1 MNYISKTFVRNL
13 LEKISINS
21 KNNFDN
27 FLVDN
32 NIHIHLSRLVPF
44 VFLYWIIPL
53 WLEEYSDLLNYSKL
67 VLELYFIFLLVW
79 IIRSFFNASK
89 KFLKTLDSFKDK
101 PIDSFVQVA
110 MILVW
115 FTAIIF
121 IFSILTGKEVSTFL
135 TAMGALSAVIL
146 LIFKDT
152 ILGFVASIQL
162 SSNDL
167 IRIGDWITMKQ
178 FGADGDV
185 IEINL
190 SSVKVQNFDKTI
202 TTIPTYKLISDSFIN
217 WRGMSDSKGRR
228 IKRALLIKGS
238 SIRFME
244 DKDLLELEEIS
255 LIKDY
260 IKNIKLEIKE
270 HNSKLDIVER
280 LKVNGRNLT
289 NIGLFRKYTDVD
301 LEFRT
306 KSLQLS
312 PFITSKPME
321 NIILAYS
328 LMPEIMSS
336 ALDNKTPTIAKRIDV
351 MKKLASKGWNI
362 GLRFDPL
369 IHGKNWKMLYQDLLE
384 AVLNSLP
391 LNSIHSVS
399 FGALRFP
406 KNMFKSITKLYPE
419 EKLFSGPLSNNDGIV
434 SYDYEIEEEMTSF
447 CKDITINYVEKSKI
461 FKCSV

>member
-1 MNYISKTFVRNL
+1 MKLNNLFYDILVGLEIPAFYALIINMILVGLLIIIGVLVLNYISKTFVRNL

-27 FLVDN
+27 FLVEN

-44 VFLYWIIPL
+44 VFLYWIVPL
-53 WLEEYSDLLNYSKL
+53 WLEEYADLLSYSKL
-67 VLELYFIFLLVW
+67 VLELYFIFLIVW

-202 TTIPTYKLISDSFIN
+202 TTIPTYKLISDSFKN

-238 SIRFME
+238 SIRFMT

-280 LKVNGRNLT
+280 IKVNGRNLT
-289 NIGLFRKYTDVD
+289 NIGLFRKYTENYLQNNNNISKEMTIMCRQLTPTSQGVPLEIYALVTDKEWKSYENIVSDLFDHLLASLESFD
-301 LEFRT
+301 LELF
-306 KSLQLS
+306 
-312 PFITSKPME
+312 E
-321 NIILAYS
+321 
-328 LMPEIMSS
+328 
-336 ALDNKTPTIAKRIDV
+336 
-351 MKKLASKGWNI
+351 
-362 GLRFDPL
+362 
-369 IHGKNWKMLYQDLLE
+369 
-384 AVLNSLP
+384 LP
-391 LNSIHSVS
+391 
-399 FGALRFP
+399 
-406 KNMFKSITKLYPE
+406 
-419 EKLFSGPLSNNDGIV
+419 
-434 SYDYEIEEEMTSF
+434 
-447 CKDITINYVEKSKI
+447 SKI
-461 FKCSV
+461 NLN

>member
-1 MNYISKTFVRNL
+1 MKLNNLFYDILVGLEIPAFYALIINMILVGLLIIVGVLVLNYISKTIVRNF

-27 FLVDN
+27 FLVEN

-53 WLEEYSDLLNYSKL
+53 WLEEYADLLSYSKL
-67 VLELYFIFLLVW
+67 VLELYFIFLIVW

-202 TTIPTYKLISDSFIN
+202 TTIPTYKLISDSFKN

-238 SIRFME
+238 SIRFMT

-270 HNSKLDIVER
+270 HNSKLDIVDR

-289 NIGLFRKYTDVD
+289 NIGLFRKYTENYLQNNNNISKEMTIMCRQLTPTSQGVPLEIYAFITDKEWKNYENIVSDLFDHLLASLESFD
-301 LEFRT
+301 LELF
-306 KSLQLS
+306 
-312 PFITSKPME
+312 E
-321 NIILAYS
+321 
-328 LMPEIMSS
+328 
-336 ALDNKTPTIAKRIDV
+336 
-351 MKKLASKGWNI
+351 
-362 GLRFDPL
+362 
-369 IHGKNWKMLYQDLLE
+369 
-384 AVLNSLP
+384 LP
-391 LNSIHSVS
+391 
-399 FGALRFP
+399 
-406 KNMFKSITKLYPE
+406 
-419 EKLFSGPLSNNDGIV
+419 
-434 SYDYEIEEEMTSF
+434 
-447 CKDITINYVEKSKI
+447 SKI
-461 FKCSV
+461 NLN

>member
-1 MNYISKTFVRNL
+1 MKLNNLFYDILVGLEIPAFYALIINMILVGLLIIIGVLVLNYISKTFVRNL

-27 FLVDN
+27 FLVEN

-53 WLEEYSDLLNYSKL
+53 WLEEYADLLSYSKL
-67 VLELYFIFLLVW
+67 VLELYFIFLIVW

-202 TTIPTYKLISDSFIN
+202 TTIPTYKLISDSFKN

-238 SIRFME
+238 SIRFMT

-270 HNSKLDIVER
+270 HNSKLDIVDR

-289 NIGLFRKYTDVD
+289 NIGLFRKYT
-301 LEFRT
+301 ENY
-306 KSLQLS
+306 LQNNNN
-312 PFITSKPME
+312 ISK
-321 NIILAYS
+321 
-328 LMPEIMSS
+328 
-336 ALDNKTPTIAKRIDV
+336 
-351 MKKLASKGWNI
+351 
-362 GLRFDPL
+362 
-369 IHGKNWKMLYQDLLE
+369 
-384 AVLNSLP
+384 
-391 LNSIHSVS
+391 
-399 FGALRFP
+399 
-406 KNMFKSITKLYPE
+406 
-419 EKLFSGPLSNNDGIV
+419 
-434 SYDYEIEEEMTSF
+434 
-447 CKDITINYVEKSKI
+447 
-461 FKCSV
+461 

>member
-1 MNYISKTFVRNL
+1 MKLNNLFYDILVGLEIPAFYALIINMILVGLLIIIGVLVLNYISKTFVRNL

-27 FLVDN
+27 FLVEN

-44 VFLYWIIPL
+44 IFLYWIIPL
-53 WLEEYSDLLNYSKL
+53 WLEEYADLLSYSKL
-67 VLELYFIFLLVW
+67 VLELYFIFLIVW
-79 IIRSFFNASK
+79 LIRSFFNASK

-202 TTIPTYKLISDSFIN
+202 TTIPTYKLISDSFKN

-238 SIRFME
+238 SIRFMT

-270 HNSKLDIVER
+270 HNSKLDIVDR

-289 NIGLFRKYTDVD
+289 NIGLFRKYTENYLQNNNNISKEMTIMCRQLTPTSQGVPLEIYAFITDKEWKNYENIVSDLFDHLLASLESFD
-301 LEFRT
+301 LELF
-306 KSLQLS
+306 
-312 PFITSKPME
+312 E
-321 NIILAYS
+321 
-328 LMPEIMSS
+328 
-336 ALDNKTPTIAKRIDV
+336 
-351 MKKLASKGWNI
+351 
-362 GLRFDPL
+362 
-369 IHGKNWKMLYQDLLE
+369 
-384 AVLNSLP
+384 LP
-391 LNSIHSVS
+391 
-399 FGALRFP
+399 
-406 KNMFKSITKLYPE
+406 
-419 EKLFSGPLSNNDGIV
+419 
-434 SYDYEIEEEMTSF
+434 
-447 CKDITINYVEKSKI
+447 SKI
-461 FKCSV
+461 NLN

>member
-1 MNYISKTFVRNL
+1 MKLNNLFYDILVGLEIPAFYALIINMILVGLLIIIGVIVLNYISKTFVRNL

-27 FLVDN
+27 FLVEN

-53 WLEEYSDLLNYSKL
+53 WLEEYADLLSYSKL
-67 VLELYFIFLLVW
+67 VLELYFIFLIVW

-202 TTIPTYKLISDSFIN
+202 TTIPTYKLISDSFKN

-238 SIRFME
+238 SIRFMT

-270 HNSKLDIVER
+270 HNSKLDIVDR

-289 NIGLFRKYTDVD
+289 NIGLFRKYTENYLQNNNNISKEMTIMCRQLTPTSQGVPLEIYAFITDKEWKNYENIVSDLFDHLLASLESFD
-301 LEFRT
+301 LELF
-306 KSLQLS
+306 
-312 PFITSKPME
+312 E
-321 NIILAYS
+321 
-328 LMPEIMSS
+328 
-336 ALDNKTPTIAKRIDV
+336 
-351 MKKLASKGWNI
+351 
-362 GLRFDPL
+362 
-369 IHGKNWKMLYQDLLE
+369 
-384 AVLNSLP
+384 LP
-391 LNSIHSVS
+391 
-399 FGALRFP
+399 
-406 KNMFKSITKLYPE
+406 
-419 EKLFSGPLSNNDGIV
+419 
-434 SYDYEIEEEMTSF
+434 
-447 CKDITINYVEKSKI
+447 SKI
-461 FKCSV
+461 NLN

>member
-1 MNYISKTFVRNL
+1 MKLNNLFYDILVGLEIPAFYALIINMILVGLLIIVGVLLLNYISKTFVRNL

-27 FLVDN
+27 FLVEN

-53 WLEEYSDLLNYSKL
+53 WLEEYADLLSYSKL
-67 VLELYFIFLLVW
+67 VLELYFIFLIVW

-202 TTIPTYKLISDSFIN
+202 TTIPTYKLISDSFKN
-217 WRGMSDSKGRR
+217 WRGMSDSQGRR

-238 SIRFME
+238 SIRFMT

-270 HNSKLDIVER
+270 HNSKLDIVDR

-289 NIGLFRKYTDVD
+289 NIGLFRKYTENYLQNNNNISKEMTIMCRQLTPTSQGVPLEIYAFITDKEWKSYENIVSDLFDHLLASLESFD
-301 LEFRT
+301 LELF
-306 KSLQLS
+306 
-312 PFITSKPME
+312 E
-321 NIILAYS
+321 
-328 LMPEIMSS
+328 
-336 ALDNKTPTIAKRIDV
+336 
-351 MKKLASKGWNI
+351 
-362 GLRFDPL
+362 
-369 IHGKNWKMLYQDLLE
+369 
-384 AVLNSLP
+384 LP
-391 LNSIHSVS
+391 
-399 FGALRFP
+399 
-406 KNMFKSITKLYPE
+406 
-419 EKLFSGPLSNNDGIV
+419 
-434 SYDYEIEEEMTSF
+434 
-447 CKDITINYVEKSKI
+447 SKI
-461 FKCSV
+461 NLN

>member
-1 MNYISKTFVRNL
+1 MKLNNLFYDILVGLEIPAFYALIINMILVGLLIIIGVLVLNYISKTFVRNL

-27 FLVDN
+27 FLVEN

-53 WLEEYSDLLNYSKL
+53 WLEEYTDLLSYSKL
-67 VLELYFIFLLVW
+67 VLELYFIFLIVW

-202 TTIPTYKLISDSFIN
+202 TTIPTYKLISDSFKN
-217 WRGMSDSKGRR
+217 WRGMSDSQGRR

-238 SIRFME
+238 SIRFMT

-270 HNSKLDIVER
+270 HNSKLDIVDR

-289 NIGLFRKYTDVD
+289 NIGLFRKYTENYLQNNNNISKEMTIMCRQLTPTSQGVPLEIYAFITDKEWKIYENIVSDLFDHLLASLESFD
-301 LEFRT
+301 LELF
-306 KSLQLS
+306 
-312 PFITSKPME
+312 E
-321 NIILAYS
+321 
-328 LMPEIMSS
+328 
-336 ALDNKTPTIAKRIDV
+336 
-351 MKKLASKGWNI
+351 
-362 GLRFDPL
+362 
-369 IHGKNWKMLYQDLLE
+369 
-384 AVLNSLP
+384 LP
-391 LNSIHSVS
+391 
-399 FGALRFP
+399 
-406 KNMFKSITKLYPE
+406 
-419 EKLFSGPLSNNDGIV
+419 
-434 SYDYEIEEEMTSF
+434 
-447 CKDITINYVEKSKI
+447 SKI
-461 FKCSV
+461 NLN

>member
-1 MNYISKTFVRNL
+1 MKLNNLFYDMLVGLEIPAFYALIINMVLVGLLIIVGVLVLNYISKTFVRNL

-289 NIGLFRKYTDVD
+289 NIGLFRKYTENYLQNNNNISKEMTIMCRQLTPTSQGVPLEIYAFITEKEWKNYENIVSDLFDHLLASLESFD
-301 LEFRT
+301 LELF
-306 KSLQLS
+306 
-312 PFITSKPME
+312 E
-321 NIILAYS
+321 
-328 LMPEIMSS
+328 
-336 ALDNKTPTIAKRIDV
+336 
-351 MKKLASKGWNI
+351 
-362 GLRFDPL
+362 
-369 IHGKNWKMLYQDLLE
+369 
-384 AVLNSLP
+384 LP
-391 LNSIHSVS
+391 
-399 FGALRFP
+399 
-406 KNMFKSITKLYPE
+406 
-419 EKLFSGPLSNNDGIV
+419 
-434 SYDYEIEEEMTSF
+434 
-447 CKDITINYVEKSKI
+447 SKI
-461 FKCSV
+461 NLN

>member
-1 MNYISKTFVRNL
+1 MLKTL
-13 LEKISINS
+13 Q
-21 KNNFDN
+21 
-27 FLVDN
+27 
-32 NIHIHLSRLVPF
+32 
-44 VFLYWIIPL
+44 
-53 WLEEYSDLLNYSKL
+53 
-67 VLELYFIFLLVW
+67 ELYFIFLVVR

-202 TTIPTYKLISDSFIN
+202 TTIPTYKLISDSFKN

-238 SIRFME
+238 SIRFMT

-270 HNSKLDIVER
+270 HNSKLDIVDR

-289 NIGLFRKYTDVD
+289 NIGLFRKYTENYLQNNNNISKEMTIMCRQLTPTSQGVPLEIYAFITDKEWKSYENIVSDLFDHLLASLESFD
-301 LEFRT
+301 LELF
-306 KSLQLS
+306 
-312 PFITSKPME
+312 E
-321 NIILAYS
+321 
-328 LMPEIMSS
+328 
-336 ALDNKTPTIAKRIDV
+336 
-351 MKKLASKGWNI
+351 
-362 GLRFDPL
+362 
-369 IHGKNWKMLYQDLLE
+369 
-384 AVLNSLP
+384 LP
-391 LNSIHSVS
+391 
-399 FGALRFP
+399 
-406 KNMFKSITKLYPE
+406 
-419 EKLFSGPLSNNDGIV
+419 
-434 SYDYEIEEEMTSF
+434 
-447 CKDITINYVEKSKI
+447 SKI
-461 FKCSV
+461 NLN

>member
-1 MNYISKTFVRNL
+1 MKLNNLFYDILVGLEIPAFYALIINMILVGLLIIIGVLVLNYISKTFVRNL

-27 FLVDN
+27 FLVEN

-53 WLEEYSDLLNYSKL
+53 WLEEYADLLSYSKL
-67 VLELYFIFLLVW
+67 VLELYFIFLIVW

-202 TTIPTYKLISDSFIN
+202 TTIPTYKLISDSFKN

-238 SIRFME
+238 SIRFMT

-255 LIKDY
+255 LVKDY
-260 IKNIKLEIKE
+260 IKSKKLEIKE
-270 HNSKLDIVER
+270 HNSKLDIVDR

-289 NIGLFRKYTDVD
+289 NIGLFRKYTENYLQNNNNISKEMTIMCRQLTPTSQGVPLEIYAFITDKEWKNYENIVSDLFDHLLASLESFD
-301 LEFRT
+301 LELF
-306 KSLQLS
+306 
-312 PFITSKPME
+312 E
-321 NIILAYS
+321 
-328 LMPEIMSS
+328 
-336 ALDNKTPTIAKRIDV
+336 
-351 MKKLASKGWNI
+351 
-362 GLRFDPL
+362 
-369 IHGKNWKMLYQDLLE
+369 
-384 AVLNSLP
+384 LP
-391 LNSIHSVS
+391 
-399 FGALRFP
+399 
-406 KNMFKSITKLYPE
+406 
-419 EKLFSGPLSNNDGIV
+419 
-434 SYDYEIEEEMTSF
+434 
-447 CKDITINYVEKSKI
+447 SKI
-461 FKCSV
+461 NLN

>member
-1 MNYISKTFVRNL
+1 MKLNNLFYDILVGLEIPAFYALIINMILVGLLIIITVLALNYISKTFVRNL
-13 LEKISINS
+13 LEKISISS

-27 FLVDN
+27 FLVEN
-32 NIHIHLSRLVPF
+32 NIHIHLSRLFPF

-53 WLEEYSDLLNYSKL
+53 WLEEYADLLSYSKL
-67 VLELYFIFLLVW
+67 VLELYFIFLIVW

-202 TTIPTYKLISDSFIN
+202 TTIPTYKLISDSFKN

-238 SIRFME
+238 SIRFMT

-270 HNSKLDIVER
+270 HNSKLDIVDR

-289 NIGLFRKYTDVD
+289 NIGLFRKYTENYLQNNNNISKEMTIMCRQLTPTSQGVPLEIYAFITDKEWKNYENIVSDLFDHLLASLESFD
-301 LEFRT
+301 LELF
-306 KSLQLS
+306 
-312 PFITSKPME
+312 E
-321 NIILAYS
+321 
-328 LMPEIMSS
+328 
-336 ALDNKTPTIAKRIDV
+336 
-351 MKKLASKGWNI
+351 
-362 GLRFDPL
+362 
-369 IHGKNWKMLYQDLLE
+369 
-384 AVLNSLP
+384 LP
-391 LNSIHSVS
+391 
-399 FGALRFP
+399 
-406 KNMFKSITKLYPE
+406 
-419 EKLFSGPLSNNDGIV
+419 
-434 SYDYEIEEEMTSF
+434 
-447 CKDITINYVEKSKI
+447 SKI
-461 FKCSV
+461 NLN

>member
-1 MNYISKTFVRNL
+1 MKLNNLFYDILVGLEIPAFYALIINMILVGLLIIIGVLVLNYISKTFVRNL

-27 FLVDN
+27 FLVEN

-53 WLEEYSDLLNYSKL
+53 WLEEYADLLSYSKL
-67 VLELYFIFLLVW
+67 VLELYFIFLIVW

-202 TTIPTYKLISDSFIN
+202 TTIPTYKLISDSFKN
-217 WRGMSDSKGRR
+217 WRGMSDSQGRR

-238 SIRFME
+238 SIRFMT

-270 HNSKLDIVER
+270 HNSKLDIVDR

-289 NIGLFRKYTDVD
+289 NIGLFRKYTENYLQNNNNISKEMTIMCRQLTPTSQGVPLEIYAFITNKEWKSYENIVSDLFDHLLASLESFD
-301 LEFRT
+301 LELF
-306 KSLQLS
+306 
-312 PFITSKPME
+312 E
-321 NIILAYS
+321 
-328 LMPEIMSS
+328 
-336 ALDNKTPTIAKRIDV
+336 
-351 MKKLASKGWNI
+351 
-362 GLRFDPL
+362 
-369 IHGKNWKMLYQDLLE
+369 
-384 AVLNSLP
+384 LP
-391 LNSIHSVS
+391 
-399 FGALRFP
+399 
-406 KNMFKSITKLYPE
+406 
-419 EKLFSGPLSNNDGIV
+419 
-434 SYDYEIEEEMTSF
+434 
-447 CKDITINYVEKSKI
+447 SKI
-461 FKCSV
+461 NLN

>member
-1 MNYISKTFVRNL
+1 MKLNNLFYDILVGLEIPAFYALIINMILVGLLIIIGVLVLNYISKTFVRNL

-27 FLVDN
+27 FLVEN

-53 WLEEYSDLLNYSKL
+53 WLEEYADLLSYSKL
-67 VLELYFIFLLVW
+67 VLELYFIFLIVW

-202 TTIPTYKLISDSFIN
+202 TTIPTYKLISDSFKN

-238 SIRFME
+238 SIRFMT

-270 HNSKLDIVER
+270 HNSKLDIVDR
-280 LKVNGRNLT
+280 KKVNGRNLT
-289 NIGLFRKYTDVD
+289 NIGLFRKYTENYLQNNNNISKEMTIMCRQLTPTSQGVPLEIYAFITDKEWKNYENIVSDLFDHLLASLESFD
-301 LEFRT
+301 LELF
-306 KSLQLS
+306 
-312 PFITSKPME
+312 E
-321 NIILAYS
+321 
-328 LMPEIMSS
+328 
-336 ALDNKTPTIAKRIDV
+336 
-351 MKKLASKGWNI
+351 
-362 GLRFDPL
+362 
-369 IHGKNWKMLYQDLLE
+369 
-384 AVLNSLP
+384 LP
-391 LNSIHSVS
+391 
-399 FGALRFP
+399 
-406 KNMFKSITKLYPE
+406 
-419 EKLFSGPLSNNDGIV
+419 
-434 SYDYEIEEEMTSF
+434 
-447 CKDITINYVEKSKI
+447 SKI
-461 FKCSV
+461 NLN

>member
-1 MNYISKTFVRNL
+1 MKLNNLFYDMLVGLEIPAFYALIINMILVGLLIIIGVLVLNYISKTFVRNL

-27 FLVDN
+27 FLVEN

-53 WLEEYSDLLNYSKL
+53 WLEEYADLLSYSKL
-67 VLELYFIFLLVW
+67 VLELYFIFLIVW

-202 TTIPTYKLISDSFIN
+202 TTIPTYKLISDSFKN

-238 SIRFME
+238 SIRFMT

-270 HNSKLDIVER
+270 HNSKLDIVDR

-289 NIGLFRKYTDVD
+289 NIGLFRKYTENYLQNNNNISKEMTIMCRQLTPTSQGVPLEIYAFITDKEWKNYENIVSDLFDHLLASLESFD
-301 LEFRT
+301 LELFE
-306 KSLQLS
+306 L
-312 PFITSKPME
+312 PSKV
-321 NIILAYS
+321 N
-328 LMPEIMSS
+328 
-336 ALDNKTPTIAKRIDV
+336 
-351 MKKLASKGWNI
+351 
-362 GLRFDPL
+362 
-369 IHGKNWKMLYQDLLE
+369 
-384 AVLNSLP
+384 LN
-391 LNSIHSVS
+391 
-399 FGALRFP
+399 
-406 KNMFKSITKLYPE
+406 
-419 EKLFSGPLSNNDGIV
+419 
-434 SYDYEIEEEMTSF
+434 
-447 CKDITINYVEKSKI
+447 
-461 FKCSV
+461 

>member
-1 MNYISKTFVRNL
+1 MKLNNLFYDILVGLEIPPFYALIINMILVGLLIIIGVLVLNYISKTFVRNL

-27 FLVDN
+27 FLVEN

-53 WLEEYSDLLNYSKL
+53 WLEEYADLLSYSKL
-67 VLELYFIFLLVW
+67 VLELYFIFLIVW

-202 TTIPTYKLISDSFIN
+202 TTIPTYKLISDSFKN

-238 SIRFME
+238 SIRFMT

-270 HNSKLDIVER
+270 HNSKLDIVDR

-289 NIGLFRKYTDVD
+289 NIGLFRKYTENYLQNNNNISKEMTIMCRQLTPTSQGVPLEIYAFITDKEWKNYENIVSDLFDHLLASLESFD
-301 LEFRT
+301 LELF
-306 KSLQLS
+306 
-312 PFITSKPME
+312 E
-321 NIILAYS
+321 
-328 LMPEIMSS
+328 
-336 ALDNKTPTIAKRIDV
+336 
-351 MKKLASKGWNI
+351 
-362 GLRFDPL
+362 
-369 IHGKNWKMLYQDLLE
+369 
-384 AVLNSLP
+384 LP
-391 LNSIHSVS
+391 
-399 FGALRFP
+399 
-406 KNMFKSITKLYPE
+406 
-419 EKLFSGPLSNNDGIV
+419 
-434 SYDYEIEEEMTSF
+434 
-447 CKDITINYVEKSKI
+447 SKI
-461 FKCSV
+461 NLN

>member
-1 MNYISKTFVRNL
+1 MKLNNLFYDILVGLEIPAFYALIINMILVGLLIIIGVLVLNYISKTFVRNL

-27 FLVDN
+27 FLVEN

-53 WLEEYSDLLNYSKL
+53 WLEEYADLLSYSKL
-67 VLELYFIFLLVW
+67 VLELYFIFLIVW

-190 SSVKVQNFDKTI
+190 SSVKIQNFDKTI
-202 TTIPTYKLISDSFIN
+202 TTIPTYKLISDSFKN

-238 SIRFME
+238 SIRFMT

-260 IKNIKLEIKE
+260 IKSIKLEIKE
-270 HNSKLDIVER
+270 HNSKLDIVDR

-289 NIGLFRKYTDVD
+289 NIGLFRKYTENYLQNNNNISKEMTIMCRQLTPTSQGVPLEIYAFITNKEWKSYENIVSDLFDHLLASLESFD
-301 LEFRT
+301 LELF
-306 KSLQLS
+306 
-312 PFITSKPME
+312 E
-321 NIILAYS
+321 
-328 LMPEIMSS
+328 
-336 ALDNKTPTIAKRIDV
+336 
-351 MKKLASKGWNI
+351 
-362 GLRFDPL
+362 
-369 IHGKNWKMLYQDLLE
+369 
-384 AVLNSLP
+384 LP
-391 LNSIHSVS
+391 
-399 FGALRFP
+399 
-406 KNMFKSITKLYPE
+406 
-419 EKLFSGPLSNNDGIV
+419 
-434 SYDYEIEEEMTSF
+434 
-447 CKDITINYVEKSKI
+447 SKI
-461 FKCSV
+461 NLN